1 MSAHSHHSSSLN
13 SSQPRVVVLALA
25 SDFGC
30 QIQLSNFPH
39 LLETLDTIDLQYW
52 QLVMCGDLPRD
63 FDIAIIEGAVTT
75 DEHVEL
81 LQKLRRIAHSI
92 ITIGACAASGGIPA
106 LAADR
111 LEEHAQS
118 VYGDAA
124 DKLACGRRVPKPVSS
139 VVEVDYTI
147 HGCPIDPEEFSNILQ
162 AALLGVKERPRRE
175 PLCATCKIIENP
187 CFYLRQAAETQAAKA
202 EGKGSV
208 AIPCLGLVTR
218 TGCGAHCISRGRP
231 CTGCRGIAED
241 ANLESARNFVRKIGR
256 SVEEFDNALRIYSAH
271 ALSEAASGAAA
282 EKKTEE
288 GA

>member
-1 MSAHSHHSSSLN
+1 MSALNHRSSSLN
-13 SSQPRVVVLALA
+13 STQPRVVVLALA

-30 QIQLSNFPH
+30 QIQLSNFPQ

-52 QLVMCGDLPRD
+52 QLVMSGDLPDD

-81 LQKLRRIAHSI
+81 LQKLRKIAHTI

-106 LAADR
+106 LAGEKV
-111 LEEHAQS
+111 EEHAQS
-118 VYGDAA
+118 VYGEAA
-124 DKLACGRRVPKPVSS
+124 DKLARGRRTPKPVSS

-147 HGCPIDPEEFSNILQ
+147 HGCPIDPEEFSSILQ

-175 PLCATCKIIENP
+175 PLCATCKIIEAP
-187 CFYLRQAAETQAAKA
+187 CFYMLQAAETQTAKA

-208 AIPCLGLVTR
+208 AVTCLGLVTR
-218 TGCGAHCISRGRP
+218 TGCGAQCISRGRP

-241 ANLESARNFVRKIGR
+241 ANLESARNFVCKIGR
-256 SVEEFDNALRIYSAH
+256 SVEEFDAALRIYSAH
-271 ALSEAASGAAA
+271 MLDKNVADVRD
-282 EKKTEE
+282 EE